1 MSVDK
6 SMSYVTAWF
15 SEVARGVVLVKAFL
29 FDSPFRHGACYVQVH
44 GAAGS
49 YGDACKNV

>member
-15 SEVARGVVLVKAFL
+15 IEVGSGGGGGGMVTAFL
-29 FDSPFRHGACYVQVH
+29 FGSSCSSWCLLR
-44 GAAGS
+44 AGS
-49 YGDACKNV
+49 RGSGDLL